1 MTRESSDETEKGSSM
16 SFNIS
21 PSAADTSQKWLASVN
36 VWEPSDRKECAP
48 MTRRW
53 FLSLHT
59 SSQVVHVESKKIGME
74 TSRESEARQFEK
86 NRANR
91 TY

>member
-1 MTRESSDETEKGSSM
+1 MSS
-16 SFNIS
+16 NIS
-21 PSAADTSQKWLASVN
+21 PSAAKTSRKWLAYVN
-36 VWEPSDRKECAP
+36 VWEPSERKEWAP

-59 SSQVVHVESKKIGME
+59 SSQVVQVESKKIGTE
-74 TSRESEARQFEK
+74 TSRESEARQIEK

-91 TY
+91 TYCLVAFEDDSW

>member
-1 MTRESSDETEKGSSM
+1 MSS
-16 SFNIS
+16 NIS
-21 PSAADTSQKWLASVN
+21 PSAAKTSQKWLASVN
-36 VWEPSDRKECAP
+36 VWEPSEQKKCAP
-48 MTRRW
+48 MIRRW

-59 SSQVVHVESKKIGME
+59 SSQVVQVESKKIGTE
-74 TSRESEARQFEK
+74 TSRESKARQIEK